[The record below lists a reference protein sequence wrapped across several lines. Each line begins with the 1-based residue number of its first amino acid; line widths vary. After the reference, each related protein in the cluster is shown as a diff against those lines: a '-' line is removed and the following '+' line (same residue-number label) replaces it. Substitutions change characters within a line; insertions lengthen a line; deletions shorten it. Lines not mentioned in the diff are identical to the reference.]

1 MEQERIRNF
10 SIIAHIDHG
19 KSTLADRIL
28 ELTETVT
35 GREMRAQVLD
45 TMELERERGIT
56 IKAQAVRVLWKG
68 HQLNLID
75 TPGHVDFTYEVSRSL
90 QACEGALLVV
100 DAAQGIEAQTVANAY
115 LAIENDLEIIPVV
128 NKIDLPQAD
137 PDGAAAEIAEL
148 VGEQAD
154 HVLRISAKTGEGVEA
169 VLDAI
174 VERIPAPAGHAD
186 APARALVFDSSYDQY
201 RGVVAFVRMIDGS
214 FRARERLRAMAQGTR
229 FESEEVGFFSPTMRG
244 ADSLQAGEVGYV
256 ITGLKDVS
264 RLRVGDTLTSEENPA
279 AEPLPGYRD
288 VKPMV
293 FAGLFPTDS
302 DEYPD
307 LRDALERLKLNDAA
321 LFYEPE
327 TSQALGFGFRCGF
340 LGLLHMEIV
349 RERLER
355 EFDLDLIVTAPS
367 VAYRVI
373 TQTGNEV
380 EVHNPAEMPAE
391 IERVEEPYIKS
402 STIVPKDYVGS
413 VMELN
418 NDRRG
423 RFDHMEYL
431 SEQRVL
437 LVYELPLAEIVLDY
451 YDQLKSRTRGYAS
464 FDYDVIGFREGD
476 LTRVD
481 VLIAGEPVDALS
493 LIVHRDGA
501 YARGRA
507 LVDRL
512 REEIPRQIFDV
523 PVQAAI
529 GSRVIARETIKAK
542 RKDVLAK
549 CYGGDITR
557 KRKAR
562 APEGRKKA
570 DEAVRPGRDAAEGVP
585 RRAQPRR
592 GEEVSAADGLV
603 RHLYVHLPFCASRC
617 GYCDFVTVVGRR
629 GQHAAYVDA
638 LIAELELEQRGA
650 GAAAGERVPRRR
662 GPRRS
667 RRRASS
673 SGCFTRCRRPR
684 RSRSRRIRRR

>member
-1 MEQERIRNF
+1 MDQPRIRNF

-28 ELTETVT
+28 ELTETVS
-35 GREMRAQVLD
+35 GRDMREQVLD

-56 IKAQAVRVLWKG
+56 IKAQAVRVAWKG

-100 DAAQGIEAQTVANAY
+100 DAAQGVEAQTVANAY
-115 LAIENDLEIIPVV
+115 LAIENDLEIVPVV

-137 PDGAAAEIAEL
+137 PDGTAAEIAEL
-148 VGEQAD
+148 VGDESGR
-154 HVLRISAKTGEGVEA
+154 VVRISAKTGEGVED

-174 VERIPAPAGHAD
+174 VERIPPPAGDLD
-186 APARALVFDSSYDQY
+186 APARALIFDSSYDQY
-201 RGVVAFVRMIDGS
+201 RGVVAFVRVVDGS
-214 FRARERLRAMAQGTR
+214 FGTRQPLRAMAQGTR
-229 FESEEVGFFSPTMRG
+229 FEAEEVGFFSPTMEPTPRL
-244 ADSLQAGEVGYV
+244 AAGEVGYIV
-256 ITGLKDVS
+256 TGLKDVS
-264 RLRVGDTLTSEENPA
+264 KLRVGDTLASERRPA
-279 AEPLPGYRD
+279 DEPLPGYKD

-302 DEYPD
+302 DDYPA
-307 LRDALERLKLNDAA
+307 LRDALEKLKLNDAA

-355 EFDLDLIVTAPS
+355 EFDLDLLVTAPN
-367 VAYRVI
+367 VAYRAVTAAGDEI
-373 TQTGNEV
+373 
-380 EVHNPAEMPAE
+380 EVHSPADMPGE
-391 IERVEEPYIKS
+391 LERVEEPYVRASI
-402 STIVPKDYVGS
+402 IVPKDFVGP

-431 SEQRVL
+431 SPERVL
-437 LVYELPLAEIVLDY
+437 LSYDLPLGEIVLDY

-464 FDYDVIGFREGD
+464 FDYDVAGFREGD
-476 LTRVD
+476 LARVD
-481 VLIAGEPVDALS
+481 ILIAGEPVDALS
-493 LIVHRDGA
+493 MIVPRANAHG
-501 YARGRA
+501 RGKA
-507 LVDRL
+507 LVERL
-512 REEIPRQIFDV
+512 RDEIPRQYFDV

-557 KRKAR
+557 KRKLLERQKA
-562 APEGRKKA
+562 GKKRMKQVGA
-570 DEAVRPGRDAAEGVP
+570 VEVPQEAFLAVLNL
-585 RRAQPRR
+585 
-592 GEEVSAADGLV
+592 DG
-603 RHLYVHLPFCASRC
+603 
-617 GYCDFVTVVGRR
+617 GGK
-629 GQHAAYVDA
+629 
-638 LIAELELEQRGA
+638 
-650 GAAAGERVPRRR
+650 
-662 GPRRS
+662 
-667 RRRASS
+667 
-673 SGCFTRCRRPR
+673 
-684 RSRSRRIRRR
+684 